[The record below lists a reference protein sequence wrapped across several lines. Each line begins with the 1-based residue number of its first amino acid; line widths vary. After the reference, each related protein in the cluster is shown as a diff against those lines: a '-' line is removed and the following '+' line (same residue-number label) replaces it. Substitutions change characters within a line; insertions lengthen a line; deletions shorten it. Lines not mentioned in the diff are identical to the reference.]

1 VEQVFALQLLDQ
13 HILLVTLD
21 LGPQLVVGLP
31 VVVEEEEMVDFLL
44 AQVVLV
50 VVLVDLMPVA
60 EMEQV
65 LIQKVKVAVALDQP
79 VAVAAALA
87 LVVVMVDPVVPV
99 S

>member
-13 HILLVTLD
+13 HILLVALD

-31 VVVEEEEMVDFLL
+31 VVVVEEEMVDFLL

-65 LIQKVKVAVALDQP
+65 LIQKVKVAMALDQP
-79 VAVAAALA
+79 VAAVVVQV
-87 LVVVMVDPVVPV
+87 LVVVMVDPVVPE
-99 S
+99 

>member
-79 VAVAAALA
+79 VAVAPALA
-87 LVVVMVDPVVPV
+87 LVVVMVDPVVPE
-99 S
+99 

>member
-31 VVVEEEEMVDFLL
+31 VGEEVVEIVGSPLVL
-44 AQVVLV
+44 VVLV

-65 LIQKVKVAVALDQP
+65 LIQRVKVLVEFML
-79 VAVAAALA
+79 
-87 LVVVMVDPVVPV
+87 LVVVEVVEE
-99 S
+99 

>member
-1 VEQVFALQLLDQ
+1 VGQVFALQLLDQ

-65 LIQKVKVAVALDQP
+65 LIQRVKVLVEFMLL
-79 VAVAAALA
+79 VVAAAAQA
-87 LVVVMVDPVVPV
+87 LVVVMVVLVVPV